1 MGWVVKLSNFGNE
14 HTNSQKCAIH
24 PPTSPLHASRKKCVI
39 PYPYRPSWMVAKEM
53 RSLFYFCDNFR
64 NTCKK
69 HI

>member
-53 RSLFYFCDNFR
+53 RSLF
-64 NTCKK
+64 
-69 HI
+69 